1 LRQSQRWR
9 IAGYGVVVTGMGQVR
24 MGKLQRLV
32 YSSDGSTRQ
41 KMEIAM
47 ASTKPAAKKP
57 AAKKPAAKKPAAK
70 KTMKTRLK
78 EIEKKV
84 EKGVADLGKRFKRE
98 APEVKAKVSKAGKA
112 IAKKGKAV
120 AKKAVELE
128 KSVEQ
133 DLGKLKKKLAAR
145 TKSPAKKSPAKKSP
159 AKKSPAKKAPAKKA
173 PAKKAPAKKSPAKK
187 AAAKKAPA
195 RKVAK
200 KAA

>member
-1 LRQSQRWR
+1 VRLGKWL
-9 IAGYGVVVTGMGQVR
+9 GMGLGMGQVR

-84 EKGVADLGKRFKRE
+84 EKGMADLGKRFKRE

-145 TKSPAKKSPAKKSP
+145 TKSPAKKSPA
-159 AKKSPAKKAPAKKA
+159 AKKA